1 MAMPQDHDNTLQ
13 LRATL
18 DDTPNVAVQWFDGDG
33 RVRYWN
39 QASSRL
45 FGWSA
50 GEAMGRTLD
59 EIGLCTPLQAGEFTA
74 ALEQISGLGHAL
86 EPAERTF
93 VRKDGS
99 HGIIS
104 FTLFPIPSLSGEPC
118 FACTVI
124 DVTAHREAEN
134 RIRRLNRVYAVLS
147 NINAVLVRIKDRQ
160 TLIEEACRIA
170 VEHGGFG
177 VVWIGQVN
185 HAAGRVDSVAWA
197 GVDGWEFHAIE
208 AASRGTLQGGS
219 GLLARCIREQQ
230 PAVESDMSAQQ
241 WPMGARR
248 RRAVEL
254 GYRSVIIL
262 PLIVNAEV
270 VGLCG
275 MMAKETDFFSDDE
288 VRLLMDLA
296 GDVAF
301 ALEVIEK
308 ENRINYLAYY
318 DSLTGLPNRTLL
330 MDRLGQLAH
339 AAGQRDSK
347 LALIVVDIRRF
358 RFVNE
363 SAGRQAGDTLLRE
376 LAQRLR
382 LSWREPDNVGRV
394 AGDCFALALGDY
406 ANEAELMHAIEQ
418 SIMEVLRAPFLVG
431 GREVTV
437 SMSAGVAVFPEDGAD
452 ADTLFKNAEA
462 ALKQA
467 KALAEPYLFYQP
479 QMNARMA
486 ETLLIEN
493 HMRRALDREQ
503 FVLHYQPKVETLGAR
518 VTGFEA
524 LIRWNDPDSGLVA
537 PAAFISIIEE
547 TGMIVE
553 AGHWAM
559 CRVLQDQALWR
570 QQGLTPPRVAV
581 NVSAVQLRHKDFT
594 DQVRALVNAGAA
606 GASALDLEI
615 TESLLMHD
623 MEGCIRK
630 LKAIRDLGV
639 NIAIDDFGTGYSSLA
654 YLSKL
659 PVNALK
665 IDRSFIEGLPGDG
678 DNLSIVASIIS
689 LAHALKIKVIAEGVE
704 TVEQLQVLQSLECD
718 EIQGFLISLP
728 VTAECVAAMLSPF
741 DSGVEGKP

>member
-1 MAMPQDHDNTLQ
+1 M
-13 LRATL
+13 
-18 DDTPNVAVQWFDGDG
+18 
-33 RVRYWN
+33 
-39 QASSRL
+39 
-45 FGWSA
+45 
-50 GEAMGRTLD
+50 
-59 EIGLCTPLQAGEFTA
+59 
-74 ALEQISGLGHAL
+74 
-86 EPAERTF
+86 
-93 VRKDGS
+93 
-99 HGIIS
+99 
-104 FTLFPIPSLSGEPC
+104 
-118 FACTVI
+118 
-124 DVTAHREAEN
+124 
-134 RIRRLNRVYAVLS
+134 
-147 NINAVLVRIKDRQ
+147 
-160 TLIEEACRIA
+160 
-170 VEHGGFG
+170 
-177 VVWIGQVN
+177 
-185 HAAGRVDSVAWA
+185 
-197 GVDGWEFHAIE
+197 
-208 AASRGTLQGGS
+208 
-219 GLLARCIREQQ
+219 
-230 PAVESDMSAQQ
+230 
-241 WPMGARR
+241 
-248 RRAVEL
+248 
-254 GYRSVIIL
+254 
-262 PLIVNAEV
+262 
-270 VGLCG
+270 
-275 MMAKETDFFSDDE
+275 
-288 VRLLMDLA
+288 
-296 GDVAF
+296 
-301 ALEVIEK
+301 
-308 ENRINYLAYY
+308 
-318 DSLTGLPNRTLL
+318 
-330 MDRLGQLAH
+330 
-339 AAGQRDSK
+339 
-347 LALIVVDIRRF
+347 
-358 RFVNE
+358 
-363 SAGRQAGDTLLRE
+363 RE

-382 LSWREPDNVGRV
+382 LAWREPDNVGRV
-394 AGDCFALALGDY
+394 AGDCFALALGEY

-418 SIMEVLRAPFLVG
+418 SIMGVLRAPFLVG

-503 FVLHYQPKVETLGAR
+503 FVLHYQPKVETVGAR

-524 LIRWNDPDSGLVA
+524 LIRWNDPESGLVA

-559 CRVLQDQALWR
+559 CRVLQDQAWWR

-606 GASALDLEI
+606 GAPALDLEI

-678 DNLSIVASIIS
+678 DNISIVASIIS

-704 TVEQLQVLQSLECD
+704 TVEQLKVLQSLECD
-718 EIQGFLISLP
+718 EIQGFLISPP
-728 VTAECVAAMLSPF
+728 VTAQSVAAMLS
-741 DSGVEGKP
+741 

>member
-1 MAMPQDHDNTLQ
+1 MAIAHDHDNALQ

-18 DDTPNVAVQWFDGDG
+18 DDTPNVAVQWFDRDG

-50 GEAMGRTLD
+50 AEALGRTLD
-59 EIGLCTPLQAGEFTA
+59 EIGLCTALQAGELTA
-74 ALEQISGLGHAL
+74 ALEQISAQGHAL
-86 EPAERTF
+86 EPVERTC

-99 HGIIS
+99 YGIIS
-104 FTLFPIPSLSGEPC
+104 FTLFPIPSRSGEPC

-160 TLIEEACRIA
+160 TLIDEACRIA

-197 GVDGWEFHAIE
+197 GADGWEFHAIE

-219 GLLARCIREQQ
+219 GLLARCIRERR
-230 PAVESDMSAQQ
+230 PAVESDMSVQQ

-262 PLIVNAEV
+262 PLIVNTEV

-275 MMAKETDFFSDDE
+275 MMAKESDFFSDDE
-288 VRLLMDLA
+288 VHLLMDLA

-318 DSLTGLPNRTLL
+318 DALTGLPNRTLL
-330 MDRLGQLAH
+330 MDRLGQLVH

-358 RFVNE
+358 RFVNA

-382 LSWREPDNVGRV
+382 LAWREPDNVGRV
-394 AGDCFALALGDY
+394 TGDCFALALGGY
-406 ANEAELMHAIEQ
+406 ANEAELMRAIEQ
-418 SIMEVLRAPFLVG
+418 SILGALRAPFLVG

-486 ETLLIEN
+486 ETLLLEN

-503 FVLHYQPKVETLGAR
+503 FVLHYQPKVDTVGAR

-553 AGHWAM
+553 AGQWAM
-559 CRVLQDQALWR
+559 CRVLHDQAWWR

-581 NVSAVQLRHKDFT
+581 NVSAVQLRRKEFT
-594 DQVRALVNAGAA
+594 DQVRALVSGAA
-606 GASALDLEI
+606 GGVQALDLEI
-615 TESLLMHD
+615 TESLLMQD

-665 IDRSFIEGLPGDG
+665 IDRSFIEGLPAHADS
-678 DNLSIVASIIS
+678 LSIVASIIS

-718 EIQGFLISLP
+718 EIQGFLISPP
-728 VTAECVAAMLSPF
+728 VTAERVAKMLSPL
-741 DSGVEGKP
+741 

>member
-1 MAMPQDHDNTLQ
+1 MP
-13 LRATL
+13 
-18 DDTPNVAVQWFDGDG
+18 
-33 RVRYWN
+33 
-39 QASSRL
+39 
-45 FGWSA
+45 
-50 GEAMGRTLD
+50 
-59 EIGLCTPLQAGEFTA
+59 
-74 ALEQISGLGHAL
+74 
-86 EPAERTF
+86 
-93 VRKDGS
+93 
-99 HGIIS
+99 
-104 FTLFPIPSLSGEPC
+104 
-118 FACTVI
+118 
-124 DVTAHREAEN
+124 
-134 RIRRLNRVYAVLS
+134 
-147 NINAVLVRIKDRQ
+147 
-160 TLIEEACRIA
+160 
-170 VEHGGFG
+170 
-177 VVWIGQVN
+177 
-185 HAAGRVDSVAWA
+185 
-197 GVDGWEFHAIE
+197 
-208 AASRGTLQGGS
+208 
-219 GLLARCIREQQ
+219 
-230 PAVESDMSAQQ
+230 AQQ

-248 RRAVEL
+248 RRAVKL

-275 MMAKETDFFSDDE
+275 MMAKETDFFTEEE

-296 GDVAF
+296 RDVAF

-347 LALIVVDIRRF
+347 HALIVVDIRRF
-358 RFVNE
+358 RFVNA

-394 AGDCFALALGDY
+394 AGDCLALALGDY

-418 SIMEVLRAPFLVG
+418 SIMGVLRTPFLVG

-503 FVLHYQPKVETLGAR
+503 FVLHYQPKVETVGAR

-581 NVSAVQLRHKDFT
+581 NVSAVQLRHEDFT
-594 DQVRALVNAGAA
+594 NQVRALVIDSAA
-606 GASALDLEI
+606 GAPALDLEI

-630 LKAIRDLGV
+630 LKAIRDLSV

-665 IDRSFIEGLPGDG
+665 IDRSFIEGLPADG
-678 DNLSIVASIIS
+678 DNLYIVAAIIS
-689 LAHALKIKVIAEGVE
+689 LAHALKIKVIAEDVE
-704 TVEQLQVLQSLECD
+704 TVEQLQVLQSLQCD
-718 EIQGFLISLP
+718 EIQGFLISSP
-728 VTAECVAAMLSPF
+728 VTAECVAEMLSPF
-741 DSGVEGKP
+741 DSGAGGKP